1 MNLNLLAQEGTTE
14 KVRLTHYE
22 EVYIIGSESL
32 HIRLITQLLQTYFAN
47 IGVEVLPKIDVKNCK
62 ESRCLILLNCQDFSE
77 KEIISQLNELFSYRN
92 DLPVLLM
99 NADRNSPILDAAEM
113 PNVRGIFESHCD
125 HTTLV
130 SGLNSVDQGNIWF
143 PRLYADNLLKR
154 LRLTPVNTD
163 SRANLSKRE
172 QEILQLVSKGYTN
185 DEIANNLYLSAHT
198 IKTHLYRI
206 YKKIGAKNR
215 YQAMEWARQQA
226 VVQA

>member
-1 MNLNLLAQEGTTE
+1 MNLNSLAQQASESNM
-14 KVRLTHYE
+14 RLTQYE

-32 HIRLITQLLQTYFAN
+32 HIRLITQLLQMYFSN
-47 IGVEVLPKIDVKNCK
+47 IGVEVLPKIDVNHCSD
-62 ESRCLILLNCQDFSE
+62 SRCLILINCQDFKE
-77 KEIISQLNELFSYRN
+77 KEIITQLNDLFKHRN

-99 NADRNSPILDAAEM
+99 NTDRNHPILDAAEM

-154 LRLTPVNTD
+154 LRLTPVKTD
-163 SRANLSKRE
+163 ATANLSKRE
-172 QEILQLVSKGYTN
+172 QEIMYLVSKGYSN
-185 DEIANNLYLSAHT
+185 EEIANNLYLSGHT

-215 YQAMEWARQQA
+215 FQAMEWARQQ
-226 VVQA
+226 QASS